1 MRLIDYPNSP
11 RKRER
16 KACGRPGDLDAKTAQ
31 NNIKSLDRAMK
42 IFEVLS
48 AAQGKALSALPAAQE
63 PAAAIGGGPIA
74 RSL

>member
-1 MRLIDYPNSP
+1 
-11 RKRER
+11 
-16 KACGRPGDLDAKTAQ
+16 LDAKTAQ